1 MATLH
6 CTEQRS
12 EGSPAR
18 LDVIQTVT
26 VVPESEREPENGAES
41 ETGPGDI
48 TGCENGRESLAKDT
62 ASGNQNSQD
71 TVLPLMLSLCWK
83 SGS

>member
-6 CTEQRS
+6 RIEQRS
-12 EGSPAR
+12 KGSPAK
-18 LDVIQTVT
+18 LDVIQLQWCLKVK
-26 VVPESEREPENGAES
+26 REPEKGAES
-41 ETGPGDI
+41 ETGPGAI
-48 TGCENGRESLAKDT
+48 TGCENRRESLAKDT

-71 TVLPLMLSLCWK
+71 TVLPLILSLCWK